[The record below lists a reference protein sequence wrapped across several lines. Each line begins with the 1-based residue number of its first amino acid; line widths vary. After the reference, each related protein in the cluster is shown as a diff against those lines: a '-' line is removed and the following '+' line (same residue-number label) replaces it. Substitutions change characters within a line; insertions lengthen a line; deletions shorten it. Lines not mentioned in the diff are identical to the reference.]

1 MRRYPLPI
9 VFVLLVAIACGGCG
23 SRPVISGP
31 APDFTLQ
38 GLDGNTVT
46 LSDLKGQ
53 VVVLDFWASWCD
65 PCVEGLDH
73 LQQVHDGYG
82 HRGVAVLALNVDEG
96 REEVVEFV
104 ADHGYSLRMLLD
116 KGGSVTDAYGV
127 QALPHTVI
135 VDQAGEIDSIPL
147 GSEDVLESV
156 RRLLSE

>member
-1 MRRYPLPI
+1 MRRHTLPV
-9 VFVLLVAIACGGCG
+9 VFILLIAITWSGCG
-23 SRPVISGP
+23 SRAVTSGP
-31 APDFTLQ
+31 APGFTLQ
-38 GLDGNTVT
+38 GLDGNPVT

-73 LQQVHDGYG
+73 LQQVHDDYG
-82 HRGVAVLALNVDEG
+82 HRGVAVLALNVDES
-96 REEVVEFV
+96 REEVAEFA

-135 VDQAGEIDSIPL
+135 VDQGGEIDSIPL
-147 GSEDVLESV
+147 GSEDVLDSV
-156 RRLLSE
+156 RRLLNE